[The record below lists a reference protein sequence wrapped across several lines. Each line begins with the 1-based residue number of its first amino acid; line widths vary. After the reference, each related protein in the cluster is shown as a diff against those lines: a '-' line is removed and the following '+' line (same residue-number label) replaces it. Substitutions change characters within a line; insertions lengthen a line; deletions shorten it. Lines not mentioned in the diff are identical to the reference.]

1 MLIPEFWAEAR
12 VRHRGTDARGRN
24 RQWTVRR
31 FGWSQFSQAD
41 AEAMAQQ
48 RADAALQRI
57 MAGESLPRREAK
69 VPYNSAD
76 GLPIRE
82 EVLERLEHGAV
93 VTRNSYGA
101 HCLNTPD
108 VLFADLDFEPD
119 LRAGAIIALIMVT
132 VIVLGLTIWRFGA
145 LHAVGVTL
153 VSFMLFGVL
162 AWRRQRT
169 QSAHRERWFAE
180 AQRRVEASAQADPQ
194 ALLDDTWYRLQP
206 LGTEGQGTSARPDS
220 EPYKVDQLAIPF
232 GAGLKFNFGRIDM
245 QVEWG
250 LRRTYTDY
258 IDDVSG
264 TYVDNDLLAFENGP
278 LAALLADPSG
288 IEAIGLSNTGHARG
302 DVNTRDW
309 YQYTGLSITYI
320 ISRFSDCDEQYNW
333 MRRKH

>member
-31 FGWSQFSQAD
+31 FGWSQLSQAD
-41 AEAMAQQ
+41 AEAMAQK
-48 RADAALQRI
+48 RADSALQRI
-57 MAGESLPRREAK
+57 VAGESLPRREAK

-194 ALLDDTWYRLQP
+194 ALLALYRTPMGLRVLALHRQFD
-206 LGTEGQGTSARPDS
+206 PDS
-220 EPYKVDQLAIPF
+220 TEVAELFKAWQVDHQYSAMCRRQQCFRARLTGKPWRMGIGDPMRPRPGVWPVAPERQAERDHWVSAYESQARAFAACHFIGLF
-232 GAGLKFNFGRIDM
+232 GAGQADPIASRIREIHD
-245 QVEWG
+245 QRCRSESA
-250 LRRTYTDY
+250 L
-258 IDDVSG
+258 
-264 TYVDNDLLAFENGP
+264 P
-278 LAALLADPSG
+278 LA
-288 IEAIGLSNTGHARG
+288 
-302 DVNTRDW
+302 
-309 YQYTGLSITYI
+309 
-320 ISRFSDCDEQYNW
+320 
-333 MRRKH
+333 

>member
-41 AEAMAQQ
+41 AEAMAQK
-48 RADAALQRI
+48 RADSALQRI
-57 MAGESLPRREAK
+57 VAGESLPRREAK

-194 ALLDDTWYRLQP
+194 ALLALYRTPMGLRVLALHRQFD
-206 LGTEGQGTSARPDS
+206 PDS
-220 EPYKVDQLAIPF
+220 TEVAELFKAWQVDRQYSAMCRRQQCFRARLSGKPWRMGIGDPMRPRPGVWPVAPERQAERDHWVSAYESQARAFAACHCIGLF
-232 GAGLKFNFGRIDM
+232 GAGQADPTASRIREIHD
-245 QVEWG
+245 QRCRSESA
-250 LRRTYTDY
+250 L
-258 IDDVSG
+258 
-264 TYVDNDLLAFENGP
+264 P
-278 LAALLADPSG
+278 LA
-288 IEAIGLSNTGHARG
+288 
-302 DVNTRDW
+302 
-309 YQYTGLSITYI
+309 
-320 ISRFSDCDEQYNW
+320 
-333 MRRKH
+333 